1 VGGQKDDVGIQVPK
15 GQERLCVF
23 EGDTSSKKY
32 NIYTSRILGG
42 GNGLK
47 KKVCL
52 AFRLEKKNKC
62 VSSCSSFEM
71 FPLSFD
77 V

>member
-1 VGGQKDDVGIQVPK
+1 MMWGYKFQKGKKDYVCLRGIQVPK
-15 GQERLCVF
+15 SIISTHRAF
-23 EGDTSSKKY
+23 W
-32 NIYTSRILGG
+32 G